1 MGGKPIMGAL
11 WQWAALLMA
20 LLAALQFAA
29 SAAAETR
36 LEGPI
41 RQDQIWDQG
50 QSPYR
55 IAGVLSVERNAT
67 VTVTPGV
74 VVRFEKDSRID
85 VKGSLMAD
93 HAVFDGMEDLYNHE
107 KIRFHPGSQGRLSHC
122 VAQNLALE
130 IHTSEAMITGSV
142 ISNRNGS
149 GITVGKTS
157 RPAIFHNDFTHNSY
171 YAVYKEGHDIL
182 HAPNNYWGAADGPS
196 GTGPGT
202 GDAVNTAVDFLP
214 FASADMGEHLVLL
227 ERRLDHTTAQPG
239 ANVTLTYVIANL
251 NSFDHDVILGASIYS
266 DPARHIHSPSH
277 DLAVTIKPGVHRVTR
292 AFTIP
297 PDAALGYYT
306 MLWGVMKA
314 DLSAYFVLQKDPD
327 RLNVAAVAATEPPPA
342 ESPGWAP
349 IKPSLPY

>member
-1 MGGKPIMGAL
+1 MGGKPIMEAL
-11 WQWAALLMA
+11 RQWAVLVIAI
-20 LLAALQFAA
+20 LAALEFA
-29 SAAAETR
+29 SGAAAETR
-36 LEGPI
+36 LEGPV
-41 RQDQIWDQG
+41 RQDQTWDQG

-67 VTVTPGV
+67 VTITPGV
-74 VVRFEKDSRID
+74 VVRFEKDSWID
-85 VKGSLMAD
+85 VKGTLMAD
-93 HAVFDGMEDLYNHE
+93 HAVFDGVEDRYNHE
-107 KIRFHPGSQGRLSHC
+107 KILFHPGSQGGLSHC

-130 IHTSEAMITGSV
+130 IHTSDAMVTGSV

-157 RPAIFHNDFTHNSY
+157 RPTILHNDFTHNSY

-182 HAPNNYWGAADGPS
+182 HVPNNYWGAADGPS
-196 GTGPGT
+196 GTGPGK

-214 FASADMGEHLVLL
+214 FASADMGEHLLL
-227 ERRLDHTTAQPG
+227 LDRSLDHTTVQPG
-239 ANVTLTYVIANL
+239 GHVTLTYVIANL

-292 AFTIP
+292 AFSIP
-297 PDAALGYYT
+297 ANAAPGHYT
-306 MLWGVMKA
+306 MLWGVMKS

-327 RLNVAAVAATEPPPA
+327 RLNVTAVAATDPPPI
-342 ESPGWAP
+342 ESPGWTP
-349 IKPSLPY
+349 LKRSLSN